1 MDRSPSA
8 VTRLLREWGE
18 GDRGAL
24 DRLVPVLY
32 DHLRDVARRRLR
44 SDEGSATLNT
54 TGLVHEAYL
63 KLVDLREPRFQDRA
77 HFLGVASQVMRRLLV
92 DHARARRAAKRG
104 GGAAALELS
113 EEFWI
118 SEPQANAIADLDEAL
133 RRLEQLDPRQSR
145 IVEQRYFGG
154 LSLEE
159 TAEAV
164 GVSLATVKREL
175 RFARAWL
182 ASELNADVPC

>member
-1 MDRSPSA
+1 MDHASSD
-8 VTRLLREWGE
+8 VTRLLRQWSD
-18 GDRGAL
+18 GDRQAL
-24 DRLVPVLY
+24 DRLVPVMY
-32 DHLRDVARRRLR
+32 DHLRSVASQRLR
-44 SDEGSATLNT
+44 RDSATLNT

-63 KLVDLREPRFQDRA
+63 KLVDLREPRFRDRG
-77 HFLGVASQVMRRLLV
+77 HFLAMASRVMRRVLV
-92 DHARARRAAKRG
+92 DHARARRAIKRG
-104 GGAAALELS
+104 GGIAPSELT
-113 EEFWI
+113 EDVWI
-118 SEPQANAIADLDEAL
+118 SDAQADAVTELDEAL
-133 RRLEQLDPRQSR
+133 QRLEAVDPRQSQ

-182 ASELNADVPC
+182 ALELGAEIPC